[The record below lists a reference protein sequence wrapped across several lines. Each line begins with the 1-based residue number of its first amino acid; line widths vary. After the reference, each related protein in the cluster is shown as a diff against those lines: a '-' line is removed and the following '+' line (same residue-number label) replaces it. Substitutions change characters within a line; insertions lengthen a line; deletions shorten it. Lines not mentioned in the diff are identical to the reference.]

1 MDHDSLEP
9 ENEDP
14 ASRAFVR
21 LRREVAMMRLAVEK
35 LADEPAKIEI
45 PDYTDSL
52 TEIREAM
59 RALANHY
66 RKLIDAPALSVTP
79 DQLAAQINVACQ
91 DARKAERQSLQN
103 AESSFVAIT
112 RELTG
117 FVESARTADRQNK
130 WMLGFGGLCF
140 VCGGVVTWAITLICT
155 LIAKR

>member
-1 MDHDSLEP
+1 MEHDSIEP
-9 ENEDP
+9 DDDDP
-14 ASRAFVR
+14 ASKAFVR

-45 PDYTDSL
+45 PDYTDTL
-52 TEIREAM
+52 TEIREAIQ
-59 RALANHY
+59 ALAKHY

-79 DQLAAQINVACQ
+79 DQLAAQINVASM

-103 AESSFVAIT
+103 AENSFVSVT

-117 FVESARTADRQNK
+117 FVESARTADKQNK

-140 VCGGVVTWAITLICT
+140 LAGGIVAWAIL
-155 LIAKR
+155 

>member
-1 MDHDSLEP
+1 MEHDSIEL

-14 ASRAFVR
+14 ASRAFAK

-45 PDYTDSL
+45 PDYTATL
-52 TEIREAM
+52 AEIRGGM
-59 RALANHY
+59 QALANHY
-66 RKLIDAPALSVTP
+66 RNLKDTPALSVTP

-117 FVESARTADRQNK
+117 FVETARTADRQNK
-130 WMLGFGGLCF
+130 WMRGFGGLCF
-140 VCGGVVTWAITLICT
+140 VCGGVVTWAITLI
-155 LIAKR
+155 